1 MLQNS
6 SDNIIVN
13 DRTYNVNQSEQKI
26 ENDRSENVNQHRDDA
41 ALCPSQKIFI
51 DLADEFLRLSMKY
64 DHWQFVPVHD
74 KAPIFKDW
82 AKKEIT
88 NSSIS
93 VTIANHKATGVGLK
107 LGECSNGIIAVDH
120 DGSSIDCK
128 IIKMSGLTIDRALPT
143 TMTVTSGKV
152 GRYTKFY
159 QVPSD
164 LWESIPNRKTIAK
177 GDSVFNA
184 LKNKNEVEGLDI
196 RFRDHQCVLIG
207 RHPETGSYSWVQDPF
222 RDEAIAQCP
231 QWIIDQ
237 ILIKES
243 INDSNYSDH
252 QKNDHCFDD
261 EMAKAKNALDV
272 IPVSDLDWYEW
283 RDILMCLKII
293 GFDIDELLA
302 WSRKSDKHDD
312 QGFNDVV
319 KHIKNDKG
327 DRNLKLGTLI
337 RIAKNYG
344 YILPKADRKTIL
356 DEIKKYI
363 KVMFDESKDHAY
375 FFYDFK
381 NNIWEYTLNST
392 SVITQTMI
400 PYYKMVGDTID
411 YVPKK
416 HSNGKPVKDDNND
429 VEYERIE
436 LDNSALAKKASVDLL
451 EIVHE
456 TDNTLKKQPNRN
468 NNFIGF
474 ANGDFNL
481 LTKELEPF
489 NPDNMLFSRFT
500 KDYEKKGIETF
511 ELFRDVF
518 TKWFQDSIQADTYIY
533 YLASIL
539 MNRGCD
545 ISVIIFFIGVAGSGK
560 STMGD
565 IANKIYGFSN
575 NNSCLQL
582 EGNALDHKF
591 GLQALSNATQLIL
604 VQELETLW
612 GDLVEKRIKSGF
624 GNDRGRLTK
633 EGKGIKL
640 ATIERNFGLIAD
652 RQDFPKQNPNDQ
664 GFMRR
669 IVYLQSPWS
678 KNDESHEDGCIES
691 EFYNNEFKP
700 TVMNGDMCWNF
711 FLSVLSAFTPNE
723 ALEKFN
729 ELRSDPIYSAARK
742 FISESNDLYLDFVE
756 ENVEFMEGSEDERKL
771 VYVTK
776 EDVMEEIARYFR
788 AMSQPMPKTGV
799 TQTMKNFRDSLEKV
813 CPGLKLIQPHENRKK
828 IEGIKRTVIVGIKFR
843 NSVQNF

>member
-6 SDNIIVN
+6 IDSIILN
-13 DRTYNVNQSEQKI
+13 DHAQNVNTL
-26 ENDRSENVNQHRDDA
+26 HRDDNA
-41 ALCPSQKIFI
+41 A
-51 DLADEFLRLSMKY
+51 LADEFLKISMRFEN
-64 DHWQFVPVHD
+64 WQFVAVRD
-74 KAPIFKDW
+74 KAPITKNW
-82 AKKEIT
+82 AKENIKHA
-88 NSSIS
+88 SIS
-93 VTIANHKATGVGLK
+93 VAIADGKATGVGLK
-107 LGECSNGIIAVDH
+107 LGEPSDGLICVDH
-120 DGSSIDCK
+120 DGFSIDK
-128 IIKMSGLTIDRALPT
+128 FILEMSGMTLQEALPP
-143 TMTVTSGKV
+143 TMTVTSGKP
-152 GRYTKFY
+152 GRYAKFY
-159 QVPSD
+159 RVPSH
-164 LWESIPNRKTIAK
+164 LWHLIPNRITIAV
-177 GDSVFNA
+177 GDNVY
-184 LKNKNEVEGLDI
+184 NESKSRNEREELDI
-196 RFRDHQCVLIG
+196 RFRDHQSVLMG
-207 RHPETGSYSWVQDPF
+207 RHPETGSYSWIQDPYQ
-222 RDEAIAQCP
+222 DQPIADFP
-231 QWIIDQ
+231 QWIIDK
-237 ILIKES
+237 ILTKEAT
-243 INDSNYSDH
+243 NENSNY
-252 QKNDHCFDD
+252 KNDRHQNDD
-261 EMAKAKNALDV
+261 ALRSDDNMAKARSALAV
-272 IPVSDLDWYEW
+272 IPVSDLSWYEW
-283 RDILMCLKII
+283 RNILLCLMEI
-293 GFDIDELLA
+293 GFEVEEILA
-302 WSRKSDKHDD
+302 WSEKSDKHDEK
-312 QGFNDVV
+312 GFWDVV

-327 DRNLKLGTLI
+327 DLNLKLGTLI

-344 YILPKADRKTIL
+344 YVPPKADRKTIL
-356 DEIKKYI
+356 DELKKYV
-363 KVMFDESKDHAY
+363 KVLFDESKDHVY
-375 FFYDFK
+375 FFYDFR
-381 NNIWEYTLNST
+381 NNVWGNTLNST
-392 SVITQTMI
+392 SVITQTLI
-400 PYYKMVGDTID
+400 PYYKLVGDTID

-416 HSNGKPVKDDNND
+416 HSNGKPVKDDKGD

-456 TDNTLKKQPNRN
+456 TNNTLKKQPNRN

-591 GLQALSNATQLIL
+591 GLQGLSNATQLIL

-678 KNDESHEDGCIES
+678 KNAESHEDGCIPS
-691 EFYNNEFKP
+691 EFYINEFKP
-700 TVMNGDMCWNF
+700 TVMDSDRCWDF

-723 ALEKFN
+723 ALNKFN
-729 ELRSDPIYSAARK
+729 ELKSDSVYKDARK
-742 FISESNDLYLDFVE
+742 FISEANDPYLDFVE
-756 ENVEFMEGSEDERKL
+756 EEVEFIEGTEDERKA

-776 EDVMEEIARYFR
+776 EEVMEAIAHYFR

-799 TQTMKNFRDSLEKV
+799 TQTMKNFRESLEKV

-828 IEGIKRTVIVGIKFR
+828 IEGVKRTVILGIKFR